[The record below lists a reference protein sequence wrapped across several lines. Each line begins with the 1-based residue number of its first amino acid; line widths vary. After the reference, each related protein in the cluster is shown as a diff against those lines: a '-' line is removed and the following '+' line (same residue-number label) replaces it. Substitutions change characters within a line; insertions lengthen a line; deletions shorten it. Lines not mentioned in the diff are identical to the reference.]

1 MEAEVEISYESKR
14 GAKAV
19 AQAVSPD
26 NVKVPNGLFIET
38 KQMGSKVI
46 TQIRC
51 ELKLQTFVATIDD
64 LLCCIST
71 AEKAFRAAK
80 TMEAHFQQSRT
91 RTLPNRPHR
100 C

>member
-1 MEAEVEISYESKR
+1 VEGEVEISYESER
-14 GAKAV
+14 GATAV
-19 AQAVSPD
+19 AEAISPD
-26 NVKVPNGLFIET
+26 NVKVPHGLFIKT
-38 KQMGSKVI
+38 KQIGSKVL

-51 ELKLQTFVATIDD
+51 ELKLQTFIATIDD

-80 TMEAHFQQSRT
+80 TMESHFQQSRAH
-91 RTLPNRPHR
+91 TLPDRPHR